1 MNEKG
6 IRLTGC
12 AGKNAWKK
20 KAIQEKKALLQL
32 KFNFCR
38 LNESWLLYF
47 NGMQPFARATQATEN
62 FSAEQPCV

>member
-20 KAIQEKKALLQL
+20 EGHPRSKNASAAQIKLL
-32 KFNFCR
+32 
-38 LNESWLLYF
+38 
-47 NGMQPFARATQATEN
+47 
-62 FSAEQPCV
+62 SA

>member
-20 KAIQEKKALLQL
+20 EDHPRKKSSSAAQI
-32 KFNFCR
+32 KF
-38 LNESWLLYF
+38 L
-47 NGMQPFARATQATEN
+47 PA
-62 FSAEQPCV
+62 

>member
-20 KAIQEKKALLQL
+20 KATQEAKSASAAQIKLL
-32 KFNFCR
+32 
-38 LNESWLLYF
+38 
-47 NGMQPFARATQATEN
+47 
-62 FSAEQPCV
+62 SA